1 MSMKKQDNMLDRFFN
16 LRQGDLLEEMKE
28 DREALKSSLKQLN
41 DKKLHESMSQ
51 LPQEYD
57 QVKKQIYQYIED
69 LANDY
74 EIKMAYYDS
83 WFLGY
88 THKWHLL
95 TWHCEIG
102 RISYVSKIPQESVR
116 QCNCLHYECLLH
128 FPQTAYTS
136 VCTEDTE
143 GPYPHLVLIGK

>member
-1 MSMKKQDNMLDRFFN
+1 MSMKKQDNMLDRFFI

-57 QVKKQIYQYIED
+57 QVKKQIYEYIED

-74 EIKMAYYDS
+74 EIKMAYYDKK
-83 WFLGY
+83 FYKQGFEDAV
-88 THKWHLL
+88 LL
-95 TWHCEIG
+95 
-102 RISYVSKIPQESVR
+102 
-116 QCNCLHYECLLH
+116 QCNLKE
-128 FPQTAYTS
+128 
-136 VCTEDTE
+136 E
-143 GPYPHLVLIGK
+143 